1 MIIHAKLWI
10 VPFYL
15 LCLIISVCSLKTT
28 PNPLKTDLYGYTYHL
43 FCPLGSF
50 VNGKSQQKVKGKEGE
65 EGWGE
70 FVPLIPSLLRLP
82 EFQLHLSPE
91 GHRSCQ
97 VVLFWDWWLLLL
109 YLLLGLGVISSP
121 WLLLVL
127 VSQDPFWV
135 SQYTTH
141 SFVNSISVSSPPS
154 APPPGTTQ
162 FEFAIYFLLGP

>member
-1 MIIHAKLWI
+1 MVIIHVKLWI

-15 LCLIISVCSLKTT
+15 LCLIILVCSLKTT

-65 EGWGE
+65 KGWGVGSIDSFIVE
-70 FVPLIPSLLRLP
+70 AVRVSTASLT
-82 EFQLHLSPE
+82 E

-97 VVLFWDWWLLLL
+97 VALSWDWWLLLL
-109 YLLLGLGVISSP
+109 YPLLGLGVISSP

-127 VSQDPFWV
+127 VSQHPFWV
-135 SQYTTH
+135 SQYTAR
-141 SFVNSISVSSPPS
+141 SFVDSISVS
-154 APPPGTTQ
+154 
-162 FEFAIYFLLGP
+162 FFFFFFLEQPNLGLLYVSCWDLN

>member
-1 MIIHAKLWI
+1 MATLTISFALWE
-10 VPFYL
+10 VL
-15 LCLIISVCSLKTT
+15 LMANLSR
-28 PNPLKTDLYGYTYHL
+28 
-43 FCPLGSF
+43 
-50 VNGKSQQKVKGKEGE
+50 SQRQGGRRRL
-65 EGWGE
+65 GE

-97 VVLFWDWWLLLL
+97 VALFWNWWLLLL

-135 SQYTTH
+135 SQYTAH
-141 SFVNSISVSSPPS
+141 SFVNSISVNFFFFS
-154 APPPGTTQ
+154 GTTQ
-162 FEFAIYFLLGP
+162 FEFAICFLLGP